1 MDRRTSDEDT
11 YAGKLKILRDVKAD
25 KYPLPKGFPTTNDW
39 KKQFIESKSPDYQR
53 TYARRQEL
61 L

>member
-25 KYPLPKGFPTTNDW
+25 KYPLPKGFPTTKDW
-39 KKQFIESKSPDYQR
+39 KK
-53 TYARRQEL
+53 
-61 L
+61 